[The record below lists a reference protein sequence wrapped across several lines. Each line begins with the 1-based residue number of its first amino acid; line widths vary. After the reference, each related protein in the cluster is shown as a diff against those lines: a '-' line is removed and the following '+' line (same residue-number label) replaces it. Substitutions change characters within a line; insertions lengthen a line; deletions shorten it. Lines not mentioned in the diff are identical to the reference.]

1 MNEVYDDKTISDS
14 RLKERRDQWWN
25 ILWTVRRKFRNND
38 ASDFD
43 ASDFDTWLLETY
55 GVKIVYTSGG
65 MISPE
70 YEVVDEEKFILLLLK
85 YT

>member
-25 ILWTVRRKFRNND
+25 ILWTVRRKFRNNG
-38 ASDFD
+38 
-43 ASDFDTWLLETY
+43 ASDFDTWLTETY
-55 GVKIVYTSGG
+55 GVKIVYTSCG